1 MDLLHLV
8 DRLEELVGSAQKM
21 PIGSRAIV
29 DRRRI
34 LDIVDQMRVAV
45 PQEVRDAQE
54 MVTQRDELYR
64 EAEEEARLILARAEE
79 RVELFSAAVADIPG
93 VRVIANSGLTVDAAK
108 EHGAHVLVKGL
119 RALTDFHQEF
129 DMALMN
135 RKMAPEV
142 ESTFLMT
149 SLDYLFVS
157 ASRIRE
163 LASFGYPVEDLVP
176 PGVAEALKEKIKNR

>member
-1 MDLLHLV
+1 MTVAMYPGRFDPVTNGH
-8 DRLEELVGSAQKM
+8 
-21 PIGSRAIV
+21 
-29 DRRRI
+29 
-34 LDIVDQMRVAV
+34 LDIVKRARSIYDEVIVAV
-45 PQEVRDAQE
+45 AYSRST
-54 MVTQRDELYR
+54 MFTT
-64 EAEEEARLILARAEE
+64 EE

-176 PGVAEALKEKIKNR
+176 PGVADALKEKIKNR